1 MYIYTDVCVDMYIC
15 IHITDIER
23 EGGEVLSLFADPP
36 AEAQDGSLLVDVAK
50 KPGSPDASSE
60 QNEQRLA
67 SSAHADDIDE
77 AKLNVFSFPSFHS
90 FHCFNVFSIV
100 YL

>member
-1 MYIYTDVCVDMYIC
+1 MYTYYRYR
-15 IHITDIER
+15 ER

-77 AKLNVFSFPSFHS
+77 AKLNVFFLSLLSFFSLLQR
-90 FHCFNVFSIV
+90 VFYCILV
-100 YL
+100 AL